1 MKMKEDPLDII
12 ITGVGGQG
20 NVLASQIIA
29 SAAVRDGLYVSV
41 GETYGA
47 TQRGGAVMSHVR
59 LSEET
64 QYGPLI
70 PQGKAHIILGFE
82 PVESLRAIGDFG
94 NKKTRA
100 IVNPRPIY
108 PIDVLS
114 GESKYPAID
123 DVLRAIKELVYS
135 VHVVEA
141 TELAK
146 RAGDT
151 LMQNIVMVGCLAG
164 SGFIPIKIE
173 TVREVIKET
182 FARRHP
188 EANLKAFELGVKE
201 IKRTKPLLKP

>member
-1 MKMKEDPLDII
+1 MKEDPLNII

-20 NVLASQIIA
+20 NIQASLIIA

-47 TQRGGAVMSHVR
+47 SQRGGIVMSHVR

-70 PQGKAHIILGFE
+70 PKGKAHIILGFE
-82 PVESLRAIGDFG
+82 PVESLRTISDFG
-94 NKKTRA
+94 NKETRA
-100 IVNPRPIY
+100 IINPRPIY

-114 GESKYPAID
+114 GESTYPSIND
-123 DVLRAIKELVYS
+123 ILSAIKELVYS

-146 RAGDT
+146 EAGDT
-151 LMQNIVMVGCLAG
+151 LMQNIVMVGCLLA
-164 SGFIPIKIE
+164 SSFTPLKIE
-173 TVREVIKET
+173 TAMEVIKEI
-182 FARRHP
+182 FAERNL
-188 EANLKAFELGVKE
+188 EMNLKAFELGVKE
-201 IKRTKPLLKP
+201 IIKTKPL

>member
-1 MKMKEDPLDII
+1 MGMKEDPLNII

-29 SAAVRDGLYVSV
+29 SAAVQDGLYVSV

-70 PQGKAHIILGFE
+70 PKGKAHVILGFE
-82 PVESLRAIGDFG
+82 PVETLRTIGDFG
-94 NKKTRA
+94 NKKTKV
-100 IVNPRPIY
+100 ITNPRPIY

-114 GESKYPAID
+114 GASKYPAVE
-123 DVLRAIKELVYS
+123 DVMKAIKELVYS
-135 VHVVEA
+135 LQVVEA

-146 RAGDT
+146 EAGDT
-151 LMQNIVMVGCLAG
+151 LMQNIVMVGCLVG
-164 SGFIPIKIE
+164 SGFTPLRIE
-173 TVREVIKET
+173 TVRKIIREI
-182 FARRHP
+182 FA
-188 EANLKAFELGVKE
+188 EKNVESNLKAFELGMKE
-201 IKRTKPLLKP
+201 IRRTEPL

>member
-1 MKMKEDPLDII
+1 MRMKEDPLNII

-20 NVLASQIIA
+20 NIQASLIIA

-47 TQRGGAVMSHVR
+47 SQRGGIVMSHVR

-70 PQGKAHIILGFE
+70 PKGKAHIILGFE
-82 PVESLRAIGDFG
+82 PVESLRMISDFG
-94 NKKTRA
+94 NKETRA
-100 IVNPRPIY
+100 IINPRPIY

-114 GESKYPAID
+114 GESTYPSIND
-123 DVLRAIKELVYS
+123 ILSAIKELVYS

-146 RAGDT
+146 EAGDT
-151 LMQNIVMVGCLAG
+151 LMQNIVMVGCLLA
-164 SGFIPIKIE
+164 SGFTPLKIE
-173 TVREVIKET
+173 TAMEVIKEI
-182 FARRHP
+182 FAERNL
-188 EANLKAFELGVKE
+188 EMNLKAFELGVKE
-201 IKRTKPLLKP
+201 IIKTKSL